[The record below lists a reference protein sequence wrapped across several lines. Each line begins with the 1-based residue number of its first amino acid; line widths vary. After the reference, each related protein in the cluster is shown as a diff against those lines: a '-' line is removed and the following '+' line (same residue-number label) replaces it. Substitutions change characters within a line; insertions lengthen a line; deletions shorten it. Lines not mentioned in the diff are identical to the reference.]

1 MFSYISFMASGLM
14 FKSLIYSELT
24 YCFVF
29 FFLPFLILKYS

>member
-24 YCFVF
+24 FF
-29 FFLPFLILKYS
+29 FFLPFLKLKYS